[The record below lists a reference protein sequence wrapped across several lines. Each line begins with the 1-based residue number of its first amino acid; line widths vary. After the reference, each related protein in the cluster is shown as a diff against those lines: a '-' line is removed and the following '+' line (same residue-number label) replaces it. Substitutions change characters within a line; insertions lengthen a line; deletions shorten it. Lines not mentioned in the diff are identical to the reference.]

1 MSVAILF
8 LKIRYSLPDPSGG
21 YYFSNSLKNVFCIM
35 VIQSGKKNIVLKKS
49 ETFRKSKSTEILNKK
64 NSYTCPS

>member
-35 VIQSGKKNIVLKKS
+35 VIQSGKKILFLKNLRLLENQSQLK
-49 ETFRKSKSTEILNKK
+49 F
-64 NSYTCPS
+64 